1 MNNKGQTLILFV
13 LLIPLIF
20 ITLLIVIEFSKIYL
34 DKQKTIN
41 IVKDTI
47 EYGLKNIKE
56 EKINEKLNN
65 LIDANIKYEDK
76 TIFISEDEIRINITK
91 EQKIFKKIYNIKYTY
106 KGIIKENKIIIEE
119 G

>member
-41 IVKDTI
+41 IVKNMD
-47 EYGLKNIKE
+47 
-56 EKINEKLNN
+56 
-65 LIDANIKYEDK
+65 
-76 TIFISEDEIRINITK
+76 
-91 EQKIFKKIYNIKYTY
+91 
-106 KGIIKENKIIIEE
+106 
-119 G
+119 